1 MMKVKRLIITGLVM
15 WVLILTVFI
24 ALLMLP
30 ITQGS
35 PVLQNTV
42 LFVLVAP
49 IALLG
54 AKLYYQSNDQ
64 SSGIQVGIA
73 LVAVSLIMDAI
84 VTTPFIIIP
93 QGGSYL
99 EFYTSGILWLVVAEN
114 IAIVYLYQ
122 RFSIR
127 RHADF

>member
-1 MMKVKRLIITGLVM
+1 MKVKRLIITGLVM

>member
-1 MMKVKRLIITGLVM
+1 MKAKRLIITGLMM

-24 ALLMLP
+24 VLLMLP
-30 ITQGS
+30 ITKDS
-35 PVLQNTV
+35 PALQNTV
-42 LFVLVAP
+42 LCVLVAP

-84 VTTPFIIIP
+84 ITTPFIIIP

-122 RFSIR
+122 RLNIR
-127 RHADF
+127 SLSDL